1 MTEQTKPTATSP
13 QAAEAAAGATGQPQ
27 GVAAAGRPSTETAAA
42 AATPA
47 GQPAAGQAAP
57 SEAVEVIAPP
67 PPGAI
72 ETIPVPPGVTIELSD
87 PAFDPRVARYVVDG
101 EDLVVTLDNGAVL
114 RLEGFFAPEDN
125 PPSLSVLG
133 GPEQPATALLAGAAE
148 AAAIEPA
155 AGPAAAPAHGGGAG
169 FSAFAPGSI
178 GEGLEATGVLP
189 PTALGFGVGAGEV
202 EGGLTTAAGGGL
214 PGEAPEITLQTFVRA
229 TVAEESIGYQPA
241 STSSQLRNPDASGAP
256 EINGVDPRNLTLDQT
271 RGVEVVFQS
280 EEAGFN
286 NTLGFFTIGEDGSFG
301 DVGIVFPNVSAV
313 GDSDGDGTLVPGG
326 TRVSLGTFD
335 AGAQLGFFV
344 VADGADQNPGLEAL
358 LASGHFEL
366 RNGDTG
372 QPLKIT
378 DTAASDPTLVHVAD
392 DGTETVLAG
401 ELLFSADATPATPTE
416 NALNPDGAGKVI
428 SGFKAKEGDLLIGFE
443 DKTGPGTD
451 NDFNDVVF
459 RVHFKPTSDTFFFVK
474 DHEAA
479 DFNVRISDPDSTRL
493 AGAEVTF
500 EGGQQPG
507 DRLVLDSLVDADGDG
522 RLDGT
527 HIKVIENPDGSLEF
541 RGLDSVDNYE
551 QVLNDVRLA
560 SDGSDPAPGN
570 RFIGFEVTDA
580 EGHRSDVAVS
590 KVNVLDN
597 LIIGTEG
604 NDNLVSGNKVHALFG
619 LGGNDTLTGK
629 GTADYL
635 DGGDGYDRL
644 FGRGGDDLLH
654 GGPGIDQ
661 LWGGDGADTF
671 RVTTLGDGRDIIHD
685 FDRGQGDRIDLHEL
699 LSGTGFDAPGAVERD
714 FVRIGYTDFDG
725 DGNVNDVR
733 VQVDLDGSG
742 SEHVFNQVLVL
753 TDPVGL
759 PSGPLT
765 LADLG
770 GSDGATS

>member
-1 MTEQTKPTATSP
+1 MTEHTKPTATSP
-13 QAAEAAAGATGQPQ
+13 QAAEAAA
-27 GVAAAGRPSTETAAA
+27 AAAN
-42 AATPA
+42 PA
-47 GQPAAGQAAP
+47 GQPAGGQAVP
-57 SEAVEVIAPP
+57 GEAVEVIAPP
-67 PPGAI
+67 PPGAS
-72 ETIPVPPGVTIELSD
+72 ETIPVPPGVTVELSD
-87 PAFDPRVARYVVDG
+87 PAFDPGVARYVVDG

-133 GPEQPATALLAGAAE
+133 GPEQPATALLAGAGE
-148 AAAIEPA
+148 LAAIEPA

-169 FSAFAPGSI
+169 FSAFTPGNI

-202 EGGLTTAAGGGL
+202 DVGTLEGGVARGAGGAL
-214 PGEAPEITLQTFVRA
+214 PGEAPEVSTQSFVRA
-229 TVAEESIGYQPA
+229 TVAEKSIGFQPA
-241 STSSQLRNPDASGAP
+241 STDIGPRNPGASGAP

-271 RGVEVVFQS
+271 RGVEVVFQD
-280 EEAGFN
+280 EDAGFN
-286 NTLGFFTIGEDGSFG
+286 NTLGFFTIGDDGSFG
-301 DVGIVFPNVSAV
+301 DVGIVFPNVSKV

-326 TRVSLGTFD
+326 TRVPLGTFD
-335 AGAQLGFFV
+335 AGTQLGFFV
-344 VADGADQNPGLEAL
+344 LADGADRNPGLEGL
-358 LASGHFEL
+358 LANGHFEL

-372 QPLKIT
+372 QPLAIT
-378 DTAASDPTLVHVAD
+378 DTAASHPTLVHVAD

-401 ELLFSADATPATPTE
+401 KLLFSADATPDTPAE

-443 DKTGPGTD
+443 DKSGPGTD

-459 RVHFKPTSDTFFFVK
+459 RVHYKPVSERFLFVK
-474 DHEAA
+474 DHEAR
-479 DFNVRISDPDSTRL
+479 DFNVHINDPDSTHLSR
-493 AGAEVTF
+493 AEASF
-500 EGGQQPG
+500 LGGQQPG
-507 DRLVLDSLVDADGDG
+507 DRLVLESFVDGDGDG

-541 RGLDSVDNYE
+541 RGLDTVENYE
-551 QVLNDVRLA
+551 KVLNDVRLV
-560 SDGSDPAPGN
+560 SDPADTHAGN

-597 LIIGTEG
+597 LIIGTDG
-604 NDNLVSGNKVHALFG
+604 NDRLESGNKIHALFG
-619 LGGNDTLTGK
+619 LDGNDTLIGN

-635 DGGDGYDRL
+635 DGGDGYDKL
-644 FGRGGDDLLH
+644 FGGGGDDLLH
-654 GGPGIDQ
+654 GGPGIDR
-661 LWGGDGADTF
+661 LWGGDGADVF
-671 RVTTLGDGRDIIHD
+671 QVTSLGDGRDIVRD
-685 FDRGQGDRIDLHEL
+685 FDRTEGDRIDLSEL
-699 LSGTGFDAPGAVERD
+699 LSGTGFDAPGAVEHD

-725 DGNVNDVR
+725 DGNVDDVR
-733 VQVDLDGSG
+733 VEVDLDGSG

-753 TDPVGL
+753 TDPAGL